1 MLIYS
6 NQVSKK
12 TKKQKAKQKVVWEA
26 YLKKYGVQ
34 KKASKFVPM
43 APIKS
48 VLFASLR
55 PGSMDYRSIPSVKG
69 NIGDTYMLP
78 KKQYTGT
85 KLIGIAT
92 MHKSNLV
99 PIFSSE
105 EAIEVARMR
114 RG

>member
-1 MLIYS
+1 MIIYS

-12 TKKQKAKQKVVWEA
+12 TKKQKTKQKVAWEA
-26 YLKKYGVQ
+26 YLKKNGVQ

-43 APIKS
+43 KS
-48 VLFASLR
+48 VLFASVR

-69 NIGDTYMLP
+69 NIGNTSILP

-85 KLIGIAT
+85 RLIGIAT

-105 EAIEVARMR
+105 EAIDVARMR